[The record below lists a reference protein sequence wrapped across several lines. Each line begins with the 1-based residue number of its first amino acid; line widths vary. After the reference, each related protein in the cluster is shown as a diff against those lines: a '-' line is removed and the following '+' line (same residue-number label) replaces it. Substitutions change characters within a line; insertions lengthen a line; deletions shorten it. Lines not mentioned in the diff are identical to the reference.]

1 MCNLCII
8 ILMKSIDKIGIGIY
22 NNYIIKQ
29 EVLYMNKLH
38 FESEQKA
45 WDFIQSIAGKLEIVD
60 YGKDDRLVN
69 PYYVIVGGKL

>member
-1 MCNLCII
+1 
-8 ILMKSIDKIGIGIY
+8 
-22 NNYIIKQ
+22 
-29 EVLYMNKLH
+29 MNKLH

-45 WDFIQSIAGKLEIVD
+45 WDFIQSIAGKLEIVN